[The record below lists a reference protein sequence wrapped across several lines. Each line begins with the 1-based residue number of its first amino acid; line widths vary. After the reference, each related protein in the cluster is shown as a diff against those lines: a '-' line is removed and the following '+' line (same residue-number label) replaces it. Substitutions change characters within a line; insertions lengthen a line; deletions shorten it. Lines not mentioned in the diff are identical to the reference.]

1 MQMALNA
8 SKGKVLV
15 VDDAPEARVRLA
27 QWLTQNSYHSIFVYS
42 DEEAEDMLKHHK
54 FDMIVHSR
62 EFNFPSS
69 YPLP

>member
-1 MQMALNA
+1 MALNA

-27 QWLTQNSYHSIFVYS
+27 QWLTQNSYNSIFVYS
-42 DEEAEDMLKHHK
+42 AEVAEDMLKHHR

-62 EFNFPSS
+62 EFAFSPS
-69 YPLP
+69 YPLR